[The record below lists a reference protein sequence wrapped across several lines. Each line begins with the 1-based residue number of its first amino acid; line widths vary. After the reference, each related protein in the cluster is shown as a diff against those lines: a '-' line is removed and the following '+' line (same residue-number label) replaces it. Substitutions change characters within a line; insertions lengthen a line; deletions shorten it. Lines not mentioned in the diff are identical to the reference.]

1 MSPILSFQTAHPQPP
16 GTPTIPPGSPVP
28 LPPAFA
34 YSVPSTKNALPSTFA
49 YLRQIQLQ
57 SQLGEGIL
65 PGVFPDPP
73 PKSLLSQRTS
83 PALNAAALL
92 E

>member
-1 MSPILSFQTAHPQPP
+1 MGKLILNHIFLHEEQYVILTWN
-16 GTPTIPPGSPVP
+16 
-28 LPPAFA
+28 FM
-34 YSVPSTKNALPSTFA
+34 
-49 YLRQIQLQ
+49 QLIHKLLL
-57 SQLGEGIL
+57 QLGEGIL